1 MFPGYYADPT
11 VLENNGTFYIYA
23 TSDMPSWNDIT
34 KMAVW
39 SSTDFVNWK
48 CDYLNWPTKEQC
60 LSTTGTASGVWAPS
74 VIKAPNGKFYM
85 YVTVGQEVWVGV
97 ADKPTGPWRNAK
109 ADNTPLLRHKEYY
122 YVETI
127 DAECFVD
134 DDGQAYLYWGSS
146 DSGRDIEGRCLGVK
160 LNPDMVSFAETP
172 KDVTPR
178 HYFEAP
184 YLFKENGKY
193 YFSYSWGKT
202 WDETYQVRY
211 STGPTPYGPWT
222 EGMVR
227 PIMST
232 DDKDNKIKSTAH
244 QSFLKFNGKYYIVY
258 HRFNTLDKYDISQKL
273 RQVAVDELN
282 FNPDGSLQRV
292 VTTHKGVG
300 ALQPVNMNP
309 NLALGAKV
317 SCSSELD
324 TIITRAEFAV
334 DENNGTLWIGGKYDQ
349 EWLQLDLGIVK
360 SFKQIQVFTEF
371 PIKAYQY
378 KIEVS
383 DDNKD
388 WKLANDQWENTI
400 IGSPMIS
407 NSRFKARYIRI
418 ILRNVKPNP
427 RPGIWDVKVY

>member
-1 MFPGYYADPT
+1 M
-11 VLENNGTFYIYA
+11 
-23 TSDMPSWNDIT
+23 
-34 KMAVW
+34 
-39 SSTDFVNWK
+39 
-48 CDYLNWPTKEQC
+48 
-60 LSTTGTASGVWAPS
+60 
-74 VIKAPNGKFYM
+74 
-85 YVTVGQEVWVGV
+85 
-97 ADKPTGPWRNAK
+97 
-109 ADNTPLLRHKEYY
+109 
-122 YVETI
+122 
-127 DAECFVD
+127 
-134 DDGQAYLYWGSS
+134 
-146 DSGRDIEGRCLGVK
+146 
-160 LNPDMVSFAETP
+160 
-172 KDVTPR
+172 
-178 HYFEAP
+178 
-184 YLFKENGKY
+184 
-193 YFSYSWGKT
+193 
-202 WDETYQVRY
+202 
-211 STGPTPYGPWT
+211 
-222 EGMVR
+222 
-227 PIMST
+227 
-232 DDKDNKIKSTAH
+232 
-244 QSFLKFNGKYYIVY
+244 
-258 HRFNTLDKYDISQKL
+258 
-273 RQVAVDELN
+273 
-282 FNPDGSLQRV
+282 QRV